1 MALIL
6 IVDDDP
12 TVLRMLTQV
21 MVRDGHTVMQAED
34 GDIALRLFEQQ
45 PADVIITDLLMPNK
59 EGLELISEARD
70 ISPRVR
76 IIAYSGGGKMQPEN
90 YLEFARGMGADRVF
104 TKPVPITDL
113 SVAVKDMLAE
123 QSATEN

>member
-12 TVLRMLTQV
+12 TVLRMLSLV
-21 MVRDGHTVMQAED
+21 MQRDGHTVMQAED
-34 GDIALRLFEQQ
+34 GEVAIRLFRTQ

-59 EGLELISEARD
+59 EGLELISEARE
-70 ISPRVR
+70 ISPGVG
-76 IIAYSGGGKMQPEN
+76 IIAYSGGGKMQPHE
-90 YLEFARGMGADRVF
+90 YLEFARGLGADKVF

-113 SVAVKDMLAE
+113 SLAVAELLGD
-123 QSATEN
+123 SAKQV

>member
-6 IVDDDP
+6 VVDDDA

-21 MVRDGHTVMQAED
+21 MQRDGHTVIQAED
-34 GDIALRLFEQQ
+34 GEVALRLFRQQ
-45 PADVIITDLLMPNK
+45 PTDVIITDILMPNK
-59 EGLELISEARD
+59 EGLELISEARE
-70 ISPRVR
+70 ISPGVR

-90 YLEFARGMGADRVF
+90 YLEFATGMGADRVF

-113 SVAVKDMLAE
+113 SVAVQEMLA
-123 QSATEN
+123 